1 MVTSVVS
8 FPADSYK
15 FCEHHGVHVCA
26 VQLGGGGGGY
36 SVLGVI
42 TSTMGDILSTVGD
55 ILRTLED
62 AQYNEGFLYLQ

>member
-1 MVTSVVS
+1 M
-8 FPADSYK
+8 AYM
-15 FCEHHGVHVCA
+15 C
-26 VQLGGGGGGY
+26 VQYSLGGGGGY